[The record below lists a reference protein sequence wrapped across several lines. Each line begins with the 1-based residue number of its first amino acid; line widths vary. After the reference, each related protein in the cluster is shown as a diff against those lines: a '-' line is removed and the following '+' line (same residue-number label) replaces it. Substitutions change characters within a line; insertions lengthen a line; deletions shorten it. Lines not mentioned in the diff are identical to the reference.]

1 MFKHILVPVDGS
13 ELSNSAVKRAVSFA
27 SDAKAKICFYH
38 AQPAFVPPLLAGE
51 GVIMD
56 AGAQQMFA
64 DARIKEAEHLLKV
77 AAEHAQKNGVSC
89 HTVTDIHD
97 APWQGIIEV
106 ARQHQCDLIFM
117 SSHGRRGVASLLLGS
132 ETQKVLTHCSIPVL
146 VFRDPAK

>member
-27 SDAKAKICFYH
+27 ADAKAKICFYH

-64 DARIKEAEHLLKV
+64 DARTKEAEHLLRV
-77 AAEHAQKNGVSC
+77 AVEYAQKSGVPC
-89 HTVTDIHD
+89 HSITDIHD
-97 APWQGIIEV
+97 APWQGVIEN
-106 ARQHQCDLIFM
+106 ARQQQCDLIFM